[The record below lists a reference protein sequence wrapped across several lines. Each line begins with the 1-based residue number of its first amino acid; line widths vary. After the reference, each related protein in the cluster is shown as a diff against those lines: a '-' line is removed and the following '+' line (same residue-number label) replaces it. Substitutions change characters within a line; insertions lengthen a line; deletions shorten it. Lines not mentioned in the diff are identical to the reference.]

1 MQPIPPAQSSQR
13 QMFAVAVALSLAFL
27 TVILPTAL
35 AATGGTIALSLLAGA
50 HALRK
55 SDGLE
60 PNIFSAG
67 VYLAGLV
74 LVAAAAW
81 QGVLALRGLPA
92 AAPTSPSPTPPE
104 GRTLAKPQETTVVQ
118 DFLRRPW
125 ATLGLWLFLIDALLV
140 RWRVKEP
147 IHGLDLVVAAAV
159 MASMIWATVFVMA
172 ACIRATRA
180 MLRRLWQGARQS
192 QFVAGMVTLG
202 GLGLGVA
209 GGLLLTILGV
219 VAARQ
224 LEHVTFSSASHPA
237 ATSNAAIEQVRV
249 TLLDVSEFR
258 RDARPALVSA
268 PPSPAVPVLADSSGR
283 RTGWSTPAS
292 PSFARCVDQLMKRD
306 SYSDPVKQ
314 AAQQLAWRFSL
325 NEQDAR
331 GLVIDTLVSVCERK
345 AGDTDSLA
353 AYFARSL
360 RNAALNFR
368 RRFLRDGKQ
377 CSIEIVPVMEV
388 EAEDGRPW
396 DFTDPAAARQAFC
409 KLEELDQAL
418 IKDRLFVGRNFAEI
432 ADLYDMSENG
442 AQKAFD
448 RAIQRLRK
456 NFEKN

>member
-1 MQPIPPAQSSQR
+1 MQPTLPAQSSQR
-13 QMFAVAVALSLAFL
+13 QMFAVAVALTLAFL
-27 TVILPTAL
+27 TVILPTTL
-35 AATGGTIALSLLAGA
+35 AATGGTVALSLLAGA
-50 HALRK
+50 QALRR

-60 PNIFSAG
+60 PNIFGAG

-74 LVAAAAW
+74 LAAAAAW
-81 QGVLALRGLPA
+81 QGVLALGALRV
-92 AAPTSPSPTPPE
+92 AAPTSPPLPPPE
-104 GRTLAKPQETTVVQ
+104 GGTVVKAQQTTVIQ

-125 ATLGLWLFLIDALLV
+125 ATLGLWLFLIDVILV
-140 RWRVKEP
+140 RWRVKDP
-147 IHGLDLVVAAAV
+147 IHALDLVVAAAV
-159 MASMIWATVFVMA
+159 VASMIWATVFVMA
-172 ACIRATRA
+172 SCIRATRA

-202 GLGLGVA
+202 GLGLGLA

-219 VAARQ
+219 MAERE
-224 LEHVTFSSASHPA
+224 LRHVRFSIASHPA
-237 ATSNAAIEQVRV
+237 ATSDSAIEQVRV
-249 TLLDVSEFR
+249 TLFDLSEYR
-258 RDARPALVSA
+258 RDKRPALASSS
-268 PPSPAVPVLADSSGR
+268 SPAVPVLADSSGR
-283 RTGWSTPAS
+283 RTGWSAPAS
-292 PSFARCVDQLMKRD
+292 PSFARCIDQLMRRD
-306 SYSDPVKQ
+306 INSDPVRQ

-331 GLVIDTLVSVCERK
+331 GLVIDTLVSVCQQK
-345 AGDTDSLA
+345 AGETHSLA

-388 EAEDGRPW
+388 EAEEGRPW
-396 DFTDPAAARQAFC
+396 DFTDPVAARQAFC

-418 IKDRLFVGRNFAEI
+418 IKERLSVGRSFAEI
-432 ADLYDMSENG
+432 GALYDMSENG

-448 RAIQRLRK
+448 RAIQRLTK

>member
-1 MQPIPPAQSSQR
+1 MQPTLPAHSSQR
-13 QMFAVAVALSLAFL
+13 QMFAVAVALTLAFL
-27 TVILPTAL
+27 TVVIPTTL
-35 AATGGTIALSLLAGA
+35 AATGGTIALSLFAGA
-50 HALRK
+50 QALRK

-74 LVAAAAW
+74 LVGAAAW
-81 QGVLALRGLPA
+81 QGVLALGGRTA
-92 AAPTSPSPTPPE
+92 ATPTPPSPTPPE
-104 GRTLAKPQETTVVQ
+104 GSTQAKAQETTVVQ
-118 DFLRRPW
+118 DFLQRPW
-125 ATLGLWLFLIDALLV
+125 ATLGLWLFLIDMLLV
-140 RWRVKEP
+140 RWRVKAP

-159 MASMIWATVFVMA
+159 VASMIWATVFVVA
-172 ACIRATRA
+172 SCIRATRA
-180 MLRRLWQGARQS
+180 MLRRLWRGARQS

-202 GLGLGVA
+202 GLGLGITA
-209 GGLLLTILGV
+209 GLLLTILSV
-219 VAARQ
+219 KAERE
-224 LEHVTFSSASHPA
+224 LRHVRFSIASHPA
-237 ATSNAAIEQVRV
+237 AISNSAIEQVRV
-249 TLLDVSEFR
+249 TLFDLSEYQKEP
-258 RDARPALVSA
+258 RPALAASA
-268 PPSPAVPVLADSSGR
+268 SPAVPVLADSSGR

-292 PSFARCVDQLMKRD
+292 PSFARCIDQLMKRD
-306 SYSDPVKQ
+306 IDSDPVKQ
-314 AAQQLAWRFSL
+314 VAQQLAWRFSL
-325 NEQDAR
+325 NEHDAR

-345 AGDTDSLA
+345 AGETDSLA

-388 EAEDGRPW
+388 EADDGPW
-396 DFTDPAAARQAFC
+396 DFRDPFAARQAFC

-418 IKDRLFVGRNFAEI
+418 IKERLSVGHTFAEI
-432 ADLYDMSENG
+432 GELYDMSENG